1 MMIQPPSILFHK
13 FKYKALTGV
22 TRASRVVLV
31 VKNPPANSGD
41 TREGGS
47 ITGSGRSTGRG
58 NGNSLQYSCLESPM
72 DQGAWHP
79 TVHGAAENQTPL
91 SMLACRRSYKHH
103 NEHLIPL
110 LKNRYNTVAV
120 EYIGSRD

>member
-1 MMIQPPSILFHK
+1 
-13 FKYKALTGV
+13 
-22 TRASRVVLV
+22 
-31 VKNPPANSGD
+31 
-41 TREGGS
+41 
-47 ITGSGRSTGRG
+47 
-58 NGNSLQYSCLESPM
+58 M

-103 NEHLIPL
+103 NEHIIPL

>member
-1 MMIQPPSILFHK
+1 M
-13 FKYKALTGV
+13 
-22 TRASRVVLV
+22 
-31 VKNPPANSGD
+31 VKNPPANAADVGSFSGS
-41 TREGGS
+41 RRSPGG
-47 ITGSGRSTGRG
+47 G

-103 NEHLIPL
+103 NEHIIPL